1 MNQKVFCIVVNRQN
15 ERNNMGVLLG
25 IFSWLTLIIAV
36 VLLNAHG
43 EKTKTSRI
51 AVVIV
56 GFLAVNVCAYVL
68 AVPVLH

>member
-1 MNQKVFCIVVNRQN
+1 
-15 ERNNMGVLLG
+15 MGVLLG